1 MVVLNFHETNKQNES
16 KNSIQSHIGKQIFY
30 FGIFNFFTVDSNL
43 IFHLNSKFLLSSI
56 LLFGRISLF
65 HIPYSCLTFLI
76 MFILLLSYLSCHG
89 FFHLPTYFLDY
100 FLRLFIKYLLFH

>member
-1 MVVLNFHETNKQNES
+1 MVVLNFQETNKQNES

-30 FGIFNFFTVDSNL
+30 FGILNFLTVDSNL
-43 IFHLNSKFLLSSI
+43 IFHLDSKFLLSSI

-76 MFILLLSYLSCHG
+76 MFILLLSHLSCHG